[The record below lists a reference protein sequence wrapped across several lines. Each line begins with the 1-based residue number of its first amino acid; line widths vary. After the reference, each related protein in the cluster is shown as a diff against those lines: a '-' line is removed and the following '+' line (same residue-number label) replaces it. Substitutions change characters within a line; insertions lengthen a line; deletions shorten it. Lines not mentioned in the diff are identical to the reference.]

1 MLGLLHSRASHDVQ
15 REKTPTQ
22 TAPFELG
29 QPMLVQPTEQVL
41 GQLTQAIP
49 AESLQTISADPIE
62 TVLVKSA
69 EAAPVEPTQ
78 IVPTSSEP
86 SNAMP
91 KMNARARALDEKLR
105 NLKERAKAAREAA
118 IARPREL
125 HNSIA
130 TGTTSPVSAPPPSA
144 LSEASSH
151 VKPDE
156 PLRFPTE
163 RIANVELTVPDGSN
177 TPVATRFRKGLGGL
191 VRAVRRRDL
200 SEVLFN
206 QASTP

>member
-1 MLGLLHSRASHDVQ
+1 VS
-15 REKTPTQ
+15 
-22 TAPFELG
+22 
-29 QPMLVQPTEQVL
+29 
-41 GQLTQAIP
+41 
-49 AESLQTISADPIE
+49 AEPIE

-78 IVPTSSEP
+78 IVPPESTSSEP

-91 KMNARARALDEKLR
+91 KMNARAKALDEKLR

-125 HNSIA
+125 HSSIA

-163 RIANVELTVPDGSN
+163 RIAKSSSPFLMGETRQY
-177 TPVATRFRKGLGGL
+177 ATRFRKGG
-191 VRAVRRRDL
+191 
-200 SEVLFN
+200 
-206 QASTP
+206 